1 MMNRSILTGIALTIC
16 TLEQMLCGSLALAAE
31 TYEPSLAAQNSA
43 ADEPQNSSSRSALS
57 DREIRLAVE
66 NELLASAAIKSH
78 RLQVLVENGIVTLA
92 GRVRNLLDEDIAVGL
107 TQRVRGVVSV
117 VDQLEING
125 PYRPDA
131 ELQKAVEAALDSDPA
146 THILPV
152 HVVVKDGI
160 ATLVGEVAGY
170 GAKTLAS
177 DIARSVVGLADVE
190 DKMTVD
196 SKFLP
201 SDAELK
207 KEISELLKYSVQLD
221 QVQLDVVVNAGT
233 AVLNGA
239 VTTDFQRSVAEQ
251 LALQAGAKDVD
262 LRGIVVE
269 WNLANPELRTSRYQ
283 KATDEEI
290 RDAVTRALKYDPRV
304 LSFQPEVEVKN
315 GVVTLTGTVGNL
327 AARRAAERA
336 ARFTVGVRQVNDH
349 INVNWSET
357 TPTDEEI
364 AEYTIAAI
372 HRDPYLHDEEIIID
386 CENAHIELHGIVE
399 TNFEKSHAEWTASR
413 QKAVVHVDNYLA
425 VRAKWVPKT
434 DEAITA
440 DLKDRLEL
448 MFVNDQ
454 ENVVTFKV
462 SNGVAIMEG
471 SVETWFLWQNALD
484 EAMAAGARE
493 PHMMIEVRSGTPASL
508 RYAGPHDYVP
518 Q

>member
-1 MMNRSILTGIALTIC
+1 VNRSILSGLTVAVC
-16 TLEQMLCGSLALAAE
+16 TFQSLSGNISVLAAE
-31 TYEPSLAAQNSA
+31 KNAPSAAQNA
-43 ADEPQNSSSRSALS
+43 TADDGQKSSPRSALS

-66 NELLASAAIKSH
+66 SELLASQAIKSH
-78 RLQVLVENGIVTLA
+78 RLQVVVEDGIVTLA

-117 VDQLEING
+117 VDQLEVNG
-125 PYRPDA
+125 PYRTDE
-131 ELQKAVEAALDSDPA
+131 ELKKAVDDALDSDPA

-160 ATLVGEVAGY
+160 ATLEGEVAGY

-177 DIARSVVGLADVE
+177 DIARTVVGLADV
-190 DKMTVD
+190 DDQLTVD
-196 SKFLP
+196 SKFVP

-221 QVQLDVVVNAGT
+221 QIQLDVIVNAGT
-233 AVLNGA
+233 VVLNGH

-251 LALQAGAKDVD
+251 LALQAGAKNVD

-269 WNLANPELRTSRYQ
+269 WNLANPELRSSRYE
-283 KATDEEI
+283 KATDEQI
-290 RDAVTRALKYDPRV
+290 REAVTRALKYDPRV
-304 LSFQPEVEVKN
+304 LSFQPEVDVQK
-315 GVVTLTGTVGNL
+315 GVVTLTGTVSNL

-336 ARFTVGVRQVNDH
+336 ARFTVGVRRVNDH
-349 INVNWSET
+349 LNVNWSET
-357 TPTDEEI
+357 RPTDEEI
-364 AEYTIAAI
+364 TEYTIAAI

-399 TNFEKSHAEWTASR
+399 TNFEKNHAEWTASR
-413 QKAVVHVDNYLA
+413 QKAVVHVDNYLS

-448 MFVNDQ
+448 MFVNDTD
-454 ENVVTFKV
+454 NLVRFKV

-471 SVETWFLWQNALD
+471 SVETWYLWQNALD
-484 EAMAAGARE
+484 EAIAAGARE

-508 RYAGPHDYVP
+508 RYSGPHDYVP

>member
-1 MMNRSILTGIALTIC
+1 MSRSILTALALTVC
-16 TLEQMLCGSLALAAE
+16 ALRPLWCNCVAVAAE
-31 TYEPSLAAQNSA
+31 SNEPSFSA
-43 ADEPQNSSSRSALS
+43 PSPSADEGKNSSQRPALS

-78 RLQVLVENGIVTLA
+78 RLQVLVEDGIVTLA

-117 VDQLEING
+117 VDQLEVNG

-131 ELQKAVEAALDSDPA
+131 ELQQAVEAALDSDPA

-160 ATLVGEVAGY
+160 ATLDGEVAGY

-177 DIARSVVGLADVE
+177 DIARSVVGLADV
-190 DKMTVD
+190 DDRMKVNL
-196 SKFLP
+196 KFMP
-201 SDAELK
+201 SDAELN
-207 KEISELLKYSVQLD
+207 KEIAELLKYSVQLD
-221 QVQLDVVVNAGT
+221 QVELDVVVKAGT

-269 WNLANPELRTSRYQ
+269 WDLANQELRASRYQ

-304 LSFQPEVEVKN
+304 LSFHPEVEVKN
-315 GVVTLTGTVGNL
+315 GVVTLTGNVSNL

-349 INVNWSET
+349 LNINWSET

-364 AEYTIAAI
+364 SEYTIAAI
-372 HRDPYLHDEEIIID
+372 HRDPYLHDEEIIVD

-399 TNFEKSHAEWTASR
+399 TNFEKNHAEWTASR
-413 QKAVVHVDNYLA
+413 QRDVVHVDNYLV
-425 VRAKWVPKT
+425 VRAKWIPKT

-440 DLKDRLEL
+440 DLKDRMEL

-471 SVETWFLWQNALD
+471 SVETWYLWQNVLD
-484 EAMAAGARE
+484 EAVAAGARE

-508 RYAGPHDYVP
+508 RYSGPHDYVP